1 MSTRYPLSTLDR
13 AITLRADFI
22 QINDT
27 EIYKRCKVQLHA
39 QGIVLRDIVSG
50 AEIKTKRQQVCRVG
64 EFLVAEIDAKVG
76 GFGIVPVDLD
86 GAIVSSHYFLFEI
99 NDELLNHRYLDFYGR
114 THAFQRQVSAQGSTN
129 YAAIRP
135 KDVLGYTIPLPPL
148 AEQRRIV
155 ARSEELAAKIEA
167 ARGLRRETVEEAAVL
182 LIAAEQIVSG
192 ISSENK
198 WPLKPLEDICAVFID
213 CDHRTPEYVEQGVP
227 LLRPRD
233 VRRGHIDLSATVRI
247 EPYEH
252 EQRAAR
258 HRPVYGDIVYSR
270 ELSFGNAG
278 MLPEGVEV
286 SLGQGTML
294 MRARE
299 TVMVGEFLLYALNA
313 PVIRDQ
319 AVKAAKGGAHPH
331 VNLKDIRRFLIPV
344 PPLPEQRGIVAYLDS
359 VQAKVDAVKALQA
372 ETEAELNALLPAV
385 LDRAF
390 KGEL

>member
-155 ARSEELAAKIEA
+155 ARIEELAAKIEA
-167 ARGLRRETVEEAAVL
+167 ARGLRRETVEEVGILFSSAMNVIWSDQSYWASQPVMRL
-182 LIAAEQIVSG
+182 ATTVSG
-192 ISSENK
+192 QVD
-198 WPLKPLEDICAVFID
+198 P
-213 CDHRTPEYVEQGVP
+213 
-227 LLRPRD
+227 
-233 VRRGHIDLSATVRI
+233 RI
-247 EPYEH
+247 EPYASLPHINGEVMESGTGKLLSSYH
-252 EQRAAR
+252 LAKEDGVISGKYLFPAGSVLYSKIRPYLRKSVEVPFEGVCSADVYAFDKINPEIESRFFMYSLIAPPFTDYANLLSGRTRMPKINQSQLQAFIMSYPPILEQRR
-258 HRPVYGDIVYSR
+258 IV
-270 ELSFGNAG
+270 
-278 MLPEGVEV
+278 
-286 SLGQGTML
+286 T
-294 MRARE
+294 
-299 TVMVGEFLLYALNA
+299 
-313 PVIRDQ
+313 
-319 AVKAAKGGAHPH
+319 
-331 VNLKDIRRFLIPV
+331 
-344 PPLPEQRGIVAYLDS
+344 YLDS
-359 VQAKVDAVKALQA
+359 LQTQVGAMKALHA
-372 ETEAELNALLPAV
+372 ETGAELNALLPAV